1 MLRHVSTSGTDRD
14 QQAQFDE
21 IHKWMLNAGGIS
33 DRHLRA
39 DLEYQARSN
48 FNASAWKNTVARK
61 QQEDMLVA
69 MWIETYDA
77 RCQQYLITIEQVTAA
92 GNLVKQ
98 VPHMPPVS
106 GEGIE
111 LLESLKDCREILKTR
126 LEQYRWSVDPKKREK
141 VKRRWSALKNYL
153 KQQWDILYQVSPE
166 RADQFSSQLHA
177 DAFRIERVLESKDVH
192 KAIFQEME
200 QVGREMAALIAHV
213 ERGTHASI
221 QSILDLKP
229 TFAAQY
235 ANIPDDTALYYIG
248 MITLI
253 SVEKIQLVFSWL
265 GIDEQRTMEQWRLE
279 PPPCTEAE
287 WYNAL
292 PSLNDILEPY
302 EVDSMYPYMVKSTEY
317 A

>member
-33 DRHLRA
+33 DKYIRA
-39 DLEYQARSN
+39 DLEYQARSK
-48 FNASAWKNTVARK
+48 FNASAWKNAVARK

-141 VKRRWSALKNYL
+141 VKRRWNVLKDYL
-153 KQQWDILYQVSPE
+153 KQQWDILYQVSPG

-177 DAFRIERVLESKDVH
+177 AAFRIERVLESKDVH

-213 ERGTHASI
+213 ERGPHASI
-221 QSILDLKP
+221 QSILDFQPLV
-229 TFAAQY
+229 AAQY

-253 SVEKIQLVFSWL
+253 SVEKLQRVFAWL
-265 GIDEQRTMEQWRLE
+265 NIDEQRTMQQWRLE
-279 PPPCTEAE
+279 PPCTDTE

-292 PSLNDILEPY
+292 PNLKDLLKPH
-302 EVDSMYPYMVKSTEY
+302 EVNIMYQYMVQNTEY
-317 A
+317 L

>member
-1 MLRHVSTSGTDRD
+1 MLRHVSTSGTDQD
-14 QQAQFDE
+14 QQAQFEE

-33 DRHLRA
+33 DKHLRA

-48 FNASAWKNTVARK
+48 FNASAWKNAVASE

-69 MWIETYDA
+69 MWIQTYEA
-77 RCQQYLITIEQVTAA
+77 RCQQYLATIEQVTAA

-98 VPHMPPVS
+98 EPLMPPVS

-141 VKRRWSALKNYL
+141 VRRRWSALKDYL
-153 KQQWDILYQVSPE
+153 QQQWDLLSQVSPE
-166 RADQFSSQLHA
+166 RAKQFSSQLNA
-177 DAFRIERVLESKDVH
+177 NAFRIGRVLESKDVH

-200 QVGREMAALIAHV
+200 QVGMKMAALIAHV
-213 ERGTHASI
+213 ERGPHANI
-221 QSILDLKP
+221 QCVLNLNP
-229 TFAAQY
+229 AGATQY

-248 MITLI
+248 MTTMIRL
-253 SVEKIQLVFSWL
+253 EKLQQVFALL
-265 GIDEQRTMEQWRLE
+265 GIEEQRTMEQWRSE
-279 PPPCTEAE
+279 PPCTDTD
-287 WYNAL
+287 WNGAL
-292 PSLNDILEPY
+292 PSLKDILEPY
-302 EVDSMYPYMVKSTEY
+302 ELDSMYQYMVQNTEY